1 MQNIR
6 PHAIHSQS
14 EARDLVVGKGTQGGS
29 LVCPNDTRIAQDSL
43 FRVTCRKRSNR
54 KESGIRFAF
63 RQA

>member
-29 LVCPNDTRIAQDSL
+29 LVCPNEAGKAQDSL
-43 FRVTCRKRSNR
+43 FRITCRKRSNR
-54 KESGIRFAF
+54 KESAIGFAF